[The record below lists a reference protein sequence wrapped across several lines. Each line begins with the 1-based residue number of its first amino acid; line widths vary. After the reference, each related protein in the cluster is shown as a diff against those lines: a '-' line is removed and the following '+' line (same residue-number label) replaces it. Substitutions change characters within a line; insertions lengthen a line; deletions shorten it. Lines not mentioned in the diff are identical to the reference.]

1 MEKIKVAVSGINAVD
16 NPGPGIGVIRSLRE
30 DNGVDLYV
38 CGLAYDAMEPGIYMD
53 WLVDKVFM
61 MPYPSSSEK
70 DYLARLLYIKEKV
83 GLDFIIPTLDAE
95 LPLYTKIKEKLEK
108 LGIKT
113 FLPTKQQLELR
124 NKTRLEDVAK
134 RIGIEFPRSASVYS
148 HEDMIKAIEEIGFP
162 LMVKGVFYKAYK
174 AHTYQEA
181 IQYFHNIVAEW
192 GYPVLVQKVVNGEEM
207 NVVGLGDGKG
217 GNLGLMAIKKLWITS
232 LGKIWTG
239 ITVKNN
245 SLLESADRFIREFKW
260 KGGFEL
266 ECIVSQDNK
275 IWLIEINPRFPA
287 WIYFSTG
294 VGLNL
299 PARML
304 RAAFGMEIDKNNEYE
319 AGRMYVCYTYEVVTD
334 LKAFQNITTK
344 GEY

>member
-1 MEKIKVAVSGINAVD
+1 MNKIKVAVSGINAVD
-16 NPGPGIGVIRSLRE
+16 NPGPGIGVIRSLRQ
-30 DNGVDLYV
+30 DTNLDLYI

-53 WLVDKVFM
+53 WLIDKVFM
-61 MPYPSSSEK
+61 MPYPSSSEE
-70 DYLARLLYIKEKV
+70 DYLARIIYIKDKI

-95 LPLYTKIKEKLEK
+95 LPLYIKIEDKLIK
-108 LGIKT
+108 YGIKT
-113 FLPTKQQLELR
+113 FLPTKHQFELR
-124 NKTRLEDVAK
+124 NKTRLKEIAK
-134 RIGIEFPRSASVYS
+134 HIGIGFPVSVNVYS
-148 HEDMIKAIEEIGFP
+148 YEDMIKAMDEIGFP

-181 IQYFHNIVAEW
+181 IQYFHTIVAEW

-207 NVVGLGDGKG
+207 NVVGLGDGNG
-217 GNLGLMAIKKLWITS
+217 GNLGLVAIKKLWITS

-245 SLLESADRFIREFKW
+245 ALLEAADKFIREFRW

-266 ECIVSQDNK
+266 ECIVSQNK

-287 WIYFSTG
+287 WVYFSTG

-299 PARML
+299 PSRML
-304 RAAFGMEIDKNNEYE
+304 KAAFGMEMERNTDYE
-319 AGRMYVCYTYEVVTD
+319 AGKMYVRYTYEVVTD
-334 LKAFQNITTK
+334 LKAFQDITTK
-344 GEY
+344 GEH